1 MATVV
6 LAGTLDTKGGE
17 YVFIRDKILSL
28 NFECKVLLVDVGI
41 RSTSETVPHGDIASS
56 EIVVAA
62 GEKYENLT
70 HLAKPDALDLMSKG
84 LTQVLQDLHAKG
96 SLHGVMGVGGGCGST
111 ILSKAFQQLPLG
123 LPKLLVST
131 IVATGS
137 ARPLIGLTDMT
148 IMFSVTDMPGR
159 VNQFNQQ
166 ILTNAAAAIGSMTT
180 NYAANHKS
188 DSTHIHL
195 PIATKRSKPRI
206 VASMIGLTQPCV
218 LAAEALLIKLGYE
231 VIIFHS
237 VGM

>member
-17 YVFIRDKILSL
+17 YVFIRDKISSL
-28 NFECKVLLVDVGI
+28 NFGCKVLLVDVGI
-41 RSTSETVPHGDIASS
+41 RSTSETVPHGDITSS
-56 EIVVAA
+56 EIVAAA

-70 HLAKPDALDLMSKG
+70 HLAKADALNVMLKG
-84 LTQVLQDLHAKG
+84 LTQVLQNLYTKG
-96 SLHGVMGVGGGCGST
+96 NLHGVMGVGGGCGST

-166 ILTNAAAAIGSMTT
+166 ILANAAAAIGSMAT
-180 NYAANHKS
+180 NYATNHKS
-188 DSTHIHL
+188 HL

-218 LAAEALLIKLGYE
+218 LAAEALLLKLGYE